1 MCASAG
7 LVRRLVV
14 KTGHVQG
21 REDAQRGYLDVEAL
35 AGELLAPG
43 SVFAF
48 LARHRGRLF
57 PEFDDGGPLPVAAG
71 PAFSSGAG
79 DRLGAGVAGIARTL

>member
-1 MCASAG
+1 MGASSG
-7 LVRRLVV
+7 LVGLVV
-14 KTGHVQG
+14 KTCRMQG

-57 PEFDDGGPLPVAAG
+57 PDSMMEDL
-71 PAFSSGAG
+71 
-79 DRLGAGVAGIARTL
+79 

>member
-1 MCASAG
+1 VG
-7 LVRRLVV
+7 LVV

-21 REDAQRGYLDVEAL
+21 REDAQREYLDVEAL

-48 LARHRGRLF
+48 LDRHRGRLF
-57 PEFDDGGPLPVAAG
+57 PDSMTEDLFPSQRGRPSVPVPVVGPVLVLQA
-71 PAFSSGAG
+71 
-79 DRLGAGVAGIARTL
+79 L

>member
-1 MCASAG
+1 MWGASAG
-7 LVRRLVV
+7 LVGVV
-14 KTGHVQG
+14 IKTGLMQG

-48 LARHRGRLF
+48 LAKHRGRLF
-57 PEFDDGGPLPVAAG
+57 PDSMMEDMFPSRRAG
-71 PAFSSGAG
+71 RRF
-79 DRLGAGVAGIARTL
+79 RRR

>member
-1 MCASAG
+1 MWGASAG
-7 LVRRLVV
+7 LAGVV
-14 KTGHVQG
+14 IKTGLMQG

-48 LARHRGRLF
+48 LARQRGRLF
-57 PEFDDGGPLPVAAG
+57 PDASTLTYWRRRLAG
-71 PAFSSGAG
+71 SGNPHRIMEAIG
-79 DRLGAGVAGIARTL
+79 

>member
-1 MCASAG
+1 
-7 LVRRLVV
+7 VI
-14 KTGHVQG
+14 KTGFMQG
-21 REDAQRGYLDVEAL
+21 REDAQRGYSDVEAL

-48 LARHRGRLF
+48 LAGHRGRLF
-57 PEFDDGGPLPVAAG
+57 PDSMMEPLSVGAW

-79 DRLGAGVAGIARTL
+79 HRFGAGVAGIAGAL